1 MNRQH
6 EIVNLNPVTVQD
18 STLQVV
24 VNLNTAVPFMN
35 HLHFAEQSGFSAGV
49 VGGWLDNGYL
59 PTVKVGRYQVI
70 NLVLLTENLKKGFVL

>member
-1 MNRQH
+1 MNPQQQ
-6 EIVNLNPVTVQD
+6 IVNLNPANVQD
-18 STLQVV
+18 ALQLT
-24 VNLNTAVPFMN
+24 VNLNTSVPFMN

-59 PTVKVGRYQVI
+59 PTVKIGRYQVI